1 MGRALIWLARK
12 KRALNTQPQP
22 SFLSFLQAAS
32 LARRARPARAT
43 TAEPTTTSS
52 VSPPAAS
59 AAGEAATYEVYL
71 DKPLGVRWAR
81 GKDGAAYVSRSD
93 PALGNTDDAIAPGDK
108 LVRVSASFG
117 DDIWEA
123 LNFGQVMYAIKT
135 RNAGQVYL
143 KFERKYG
150 DMTSMEAE
158 TLSATERRFKSER
171 GGGNYGVGTKE
182 VQAQN
187 YVKAKELAAERVSLF
202 EGALVKYNA
211 GKHADALVDFENVLA
226 MEPANYLGDD
236 FARVTQVYR
245 ATQYNIACCYS
256 AIGQVDAGLE
266 ALDGAMQ
273 SGFSAYKKIR
283 TDPNLATLRAD
294 KKAFAAVIDK
304 YDEPLLNTE
313 AIAFLKRLNPFSKGE
328 DV

>member
-1 MGRALIWLARK
+1 MRGERQHKHPARGADP
-12 KRALNTQPQP
+12 RP
-22 SFLSFLQAAS
+22 SPPPSLQSAS

-52 VSPPAAS
+52 APPAAS
-59 AAGEAATYEVYL
+59 PASDQAPTFEVYL

-81 GKDGAAYVSRSD
+81 GKDGAAYVSRTD
-93 PALGNTDDAIAPGDK
+93 PSLGNTDPAISPGDK

-135 RNAGQVYL
+135 RNAGKVYL
-143 KFERKYG
+143 KFERKFG
-150 DMTSMEAE
+150 DMSAMEAE
-158 TLSATERRFKSER
+158 TLSEAERRFKAER
-171 GGGNYGVGTKE
+171 GGGNYGAGTKE
-182 VQAQN
+182 MQANN
-187 YVKAKELAAERVSLF
+187 YLKAKELAAERVVLF
-202 EGALVKYNA
+202 EGALKKFNGGDHA
-211 GKHADALVDFENVLA
+211 GALVDFENVLA

-245 ATQYNIACCYS
+245 ATQYNIACCYA

-266 ALDGAMQ
+266 ALDDAMRA
-273 SGFSAYKKIR
+273 GFSAYTKIR
-283 TDPNLATLRAD
+283 ADPNLAPLRAD

-304 YDEPLLNTE
+304 YDEPILNTE
-313 AIAFLKRLNPFSKGE
+313 AIAFLKRFNPFSKGGDDDE
-328 DV
+328 